1 MSVRVVHLQGKRWS
15 YERIGTRVSTHT
27 TSVSSHR
34 RKYSRAIKIFLYH
47 RIVPNNHA
55 LAENPLCVSEHD
67 FRRQLELLDRW
78 GFTSI
83 TFEDYRLFLEGR
95 LDLPRK
101 AIIITFDDGYEDT
114 YALAFPLLKEFGMK
128 AVVFVLGDRRI
139 TTNIWDSVGGEL
151 ASSRLLDDKQIL
163 ELHQSGF
170 EIGAHTLTHARLP
183 MLPKEKA
190 WEEISRSR
198 MFLETL
204 LNGPVR
210 TFAYPYGL
218 VNNIVKEMVREAG
231 FLFACG
237 AFSGP
242 VCMDQDYFEIRRIL
256 VSGNDNAMRFLLK
269 VLAPYEN
276 YRWFWWKSRE
286 EIRKI
291 YLSGKNGRPE
301 SDQQATHSTI
311 ESIPQKSSDRNQP

>member
-1 MSVRVVHLQGKRWS
+1 MST
-15 YERIGTRVSTHT
+15 YT
-27 TSVSSHR
+27 TSESNQR
-34 RKYSRAIKIFLYH
+34 RRNSRSIKIFLYH
-47 RIVPNNHA
+47 RIVSHDLDVTDNTQ
-55 LAENPLCVSEHD
+55 LCVSEHN

-83 TFEDYRLFLEGR
+83 TFEDYRLFLEGK

-139 TTNIWDSVGGEL
+139 TTNIWDSVRGEP
-151 ASSRLLDDKQIL
+151 ASSRLLNDKQIL
-163 ELHQSGF
+163 ELHQNGF

-183 MLPKEKA
+183 MLPRERA

-218 VNNIVKEMVREAG
+218 VNTTVKEMVREAG

-242 VCMDQDYFEIRRIL
+242 ACMDQDYFEIRRIL
-256 VSGNDNAMRFLLK
+256 VSQQDNVLTFLLK
-269 VLAPYEN
+269 IFAPYEN

-286 EIRKI
+286 EIRKM
-291 YLSGKNGRPE
+291 YLSGKDGELEGDRKAAH
-301 SDQQATHSTI
+301 DFLQ
-311 ESIPQKSSDRNQP
+311 SIPKKSSGKEHP